1 MFEFVYTQT
10 TKANTQS
17 CNKFY
22 PSMIG
27 GWPNKFQ
34 DTVKSTKASDILNVM
49 VKIVPFGNGWGKK
62 LIFEKIVF
70 CYEKDYVL
78 SISSGVRGMS

>member
-10 TKANTQS
+10 TKAKTQS
-17 CNKFY
+17 CNNFY
-22 PSMIG
+22 PSVIE
-27 GWPNKFQ
+27 GWPGKFQ
-34 DTVKSTKASDILNVM
+34 DTVKSTKASNILNVI
-49 VKIVPFGNGWGKK
+49 VKIVPLGNGWGKK

-70 CYEKDYVL
+70 CYEKDYVF